1 LDTLESMTRFPD
13 EGTILELKRQHVRYL
28 LLHRGLYSDPDTYDT
43 SLRTLLGRPDILP
56 LGSLRDWIGDS
67 TLLELR

>member
-1 LDTLESMTRFPD
+1 MTRFPD

-28 LLHRGLYSDPDTYDT
+28 LLYRGLYSDAEAYDT
-43 SLRTLLGRPDILP
+43 SVRTLLGRHDILP
-56 LGSLRDWIGDS
+56 LGTLHDWIGDS